1 MGGCQIS
8 GPFLGTLNNRM
19 PYYIKDPKRDPN
31 CDNHPH
37 VQGVAF
43 VLAVRGLGPRNP
55 KFPLTPNPKP
65 KTPHPKP
72 LNPKP

>member
-43 VLAVRGLGPRNP
+43 FWPRNP
-55 KFPLTPNPKP
+55 KFLNTKP
-65 KTPHPKP
+65 
-72 LNPKP
+72 